1 MDAKETL
8 TYLYQHGHII
18 CYADYKIICA
28 ELDQPITEHPD
39 VQRLIIQVET
49 WKDGVQYVGTCGT
62 TLKEAL
68 KGVEK

>member
-28 ELDQPITEHPD
+28 ELDKPITEHPD

-49 WKDGVQYVGTCGT
+49 LSRENKIMRAMLVAEGLLD
-62 TLKEAL
+62 E
-68 KGVEK
+68 